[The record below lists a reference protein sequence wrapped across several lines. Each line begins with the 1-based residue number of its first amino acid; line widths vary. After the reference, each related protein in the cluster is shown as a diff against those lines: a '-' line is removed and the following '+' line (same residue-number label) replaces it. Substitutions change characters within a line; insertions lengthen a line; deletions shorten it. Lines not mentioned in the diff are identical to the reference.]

1 MLPLD
6 SYESYPFKLASKV
19 YTKKFLA
26 VLCKLT
32 QRTQKTKCPYYMYAA
47 GTKFGL
53 MNGTIFCAV
62 RTGVQDVF
70 TDQMRSSVVVYGYA
84 HSADVLRKAKKV
96 HKKAELHSVTTSSAP
111 YSAYDAAQLPYS
123 HRRDYASSYITPRG
137 VSYPGGYSSTY
148 EDSLRRDNYRPS
160 YMDNNR
166 HVYWPNHDYET
177 SREYV
182 RSAGNSYYRPSQD
195 YPSRYDFDP
204 NSVYYDSGMITN
216 PNYFQPVR
224 Y

>member
-1 MLPLD
+1 MPRMDLKVIMCCEKCEEKVKEEIEELD
-6 SYESYPFKLASKV
+6 
-19 YTKKFLA
+19 
-26 VLCKLT
+26 
-32 QRTQKTKCPYYMYAA
+32 
-47 GTKFGL
+47 
-53 MNGTIFCAV
+53 
-62 RTGVQDVF
+62 GVQDVF

-84 HSADVLRKAKKV
+84 DSSDVLRKAKKV
-96 HKKAELHSVTTSSAP
+96 HRKAELHSVTTSSAP

-123 HRRDYASSYITPRG
+123 HRRDHASSYVAPGG
-137 VSYPGGYSSTY
+137 VSYPGGYSSRY
-148 EDSLRRDNYRPS
+148 EDSLRRDNYRSS

-195 YPSRYDFDP
+195 YASRYDFDP
-204 NSVYYDSGMITN
+204 NSGYYDSGMITN
-216 PNYFQPVR
+216 PNYLQPVR